1 MCSRGAR
8 TGTLH
13 SLRSLAHHHLGAVLD
28 ELLNAP
34 IPHPPMVVKSF
45 QVIAKDEGLVLP
57 EVNFFTHILN
67 NTQVIED
74 KVDPKNRRYSQGF
87 ERMSVNVNVC
97 ARVYVYMRVAPVLTV
112 ASAVASFRSTRRGPS
127 PPPVRSQR
135 SCRARNWRR

>member
-1 MCSRGAR
+1 MCTNLSVCVCVLCSPFTPLCCAR
-8 TGTLH
+8 PHTVRPPTGTLH

-74 KVDPKNRRYSQGF
+74 KVDPKNRRCAPNA
-87 ERMSVNVNVC
+87 SV
-97 ARVYVYMRVAPVLTV
+97 
-112 ASAVASFRSTRRGPS
+112 
-127 PPPVRSQR
+127 
-135 SCRARNWRR
+135 W